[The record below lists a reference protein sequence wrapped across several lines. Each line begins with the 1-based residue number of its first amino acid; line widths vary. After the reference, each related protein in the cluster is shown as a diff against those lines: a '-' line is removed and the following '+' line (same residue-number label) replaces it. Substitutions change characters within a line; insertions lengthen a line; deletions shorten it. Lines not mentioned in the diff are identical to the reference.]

1 MKTIVV
7 SVLLLCI
14 FSQSAKGQKTT
25 DSTFQ
30 FTRAVIALVN
40 PVPANYYSKHTGFF
54 CRYEIMMDKQVKLP
68 VRFRLGSAEYCNFL
82 EQKPAYRYLKY

>member
-1 MKTIVV
+1 MIVV
-7 SVLLLCI
+7 SILLLCI
-14 FSQSAKGQKTT
+14 FSQSAKAQKIF
-25 DSTFQ
+25 DSTLQ
-30 FTRAVIALVN
+30 YKKTVITLTS
-40 PVPANYYSKHTGFF
+40 PLPANYYSKHTGFF